1 MAVNDTQTAAELAVI
16 FHRNPSYVN
25 SYLRRLTNEGLLAH
39 EKGGIYRF
47 TDRFFKLW
55 VKKNAVM

>member
-1 MAVNDTQTAAELAVI
+1 LSCDRAAELAVI
-16 FHRNPSYVN
+16 FDKTPSYVN

-39 EKGGIYRF
+39 VKGGKYRF

-55 VKKNAVM
+55 VKENAVM